1 MKNSFLIL
9 FFSAAFFSVKKV
21 NAQANVQ
28 ATGISIQGIARD
40 ENNSAIANVD
50 ALGLAFKIYY
60 LNGSNSEVEILN
72 QSANV
77 KTDNF
82 GVFSYVMNIDNSI
95 FTAISNTPAY
105 LKVTQGSVVFSNE
118 KLQAVPYA
126 IHAQNGVPSGTI
138 MAYIG
143 ATAPAGWLLCDGN
156 SFPDNIYYAQLKNLL
171 GGTNTPN
178 LSARYLRGTGVQEGR
193 GGIALKGTQYDELR
207 QHAHSLNITTTTNG
221 NHEHNAGNGF
231 NKLTRAD
238 NRYWVNWGSTS
249 SSTPTNPPQD
259 PQGRLNA
266 YDNAN
271 LPFAGDHTH
280 QVIGNTA
287 SAGSAD
293 GNYGDTRPYSYGI
306 NWIIKI

>member
-1 MKNSFLIL
+1 
-9 FFSAAFFSVKKV
+9 
-21 NAQANVQ
+21 
-28 ATGISIQGIARD
+28 
-40 ENNSAIANVD
+40 
-50 ALGLAFKIYY
+50 
-60 LNGSNSEVEILN
+60 
-72 QSANV
+72 
-77 KTDNF
+77 
-82 GVFSYVMNIDNSI
+82 MNIDNSI

>member
-1 MKNSFLIL
+1 MKKTYLIL
-9 FFSAAFFSVKKV
+9 CFLAAFFSVKNV

-40 ENNSAIANVD
+40 ENNSAVANVD

-60 LNGSNSEVEILN
+60 LDGSNNEVTILN
-72 QSANV
+72 QTGNV

-138 MAYIG
+138 MAYVG
-143 ATAPAGWLLCDGN
+143 TTPPVGWLLCDGS
-156 SFPDNIYYAQLKNLL
+156 SFPDNVYYAQLKALL

-178 LSARYLRGTGVQEGR
+178 LAARYLRGVGVQEGR

-207 QHAHSLNITTTTNG
+207 QHAHGVNITTTTNG

-231 NKLTRAD
+231 NKLSRAD
-238 NRYWVNWGSTS
+238 NRYWVLWGSTS
-249 SSTPTNPPQD
+249 SATPSNPENA
-259 PQGRLNA
+259 PQGRTNA

-280 QVIGNTA
+280 QVIGNTI
-287 SAGSAD
+287 SAGSND
-293 GNYGDTRPYSYGI
+293 GTYGDTRPYSYGV

>member
-1 MKNSFLIL
+1 MKKTYLIL
-9 FFSAAFFSVKKV
+9 CFLAACFSVKNV
-21 NAQANVQ
+21 HAQANVQ

-40 ENNSAIANVD
+40 ENNSAVANVD

-60 LNGSNSEVEILN
+60 LDVSNNEVTILN
-72 QSANV
+72 QTGNV

-138 MAYIG
+138 MAYVG
-143 ATAPAGWLLCDGN
+143 TTPPVGWLLCDGS
-156 SFPDNIYYAQLKNLL
+156 SFPDNVYYAQLKALL
-171 GGTNTPN
+171 GGLNTPN

-207 QHAHSLNITTTTNG
+207 QHAHAVNIATTTNG

-231 NKLTRAD
+231 NKLSRAD
-238 NRYWVNWGSTS
+238 NRYWVLWGSTS
-249 SSTPTNPPQD
+249 SATPSNPENA
-259 PQGRLNA
+259 PQGRTNA

-280 QVIGNTA
+280 QVTGNTA
-287 SAGSAD
+287 SAGSND
-293 GNYGDTRPYSYGI
+293 GTYGDTRPYSYGV